1 MLFGLCSYII
11 RMSGIFSYSIYKKSF
26 KYLCYVSRIIIK
38 TDNRKPIIMKQRII
52 YVAVLLLAICSSS
65 PAKKKAE
72 APEIVKLKGK
82 IENVMA
88 KVDAQPDWLYS
99 RLQMYW
105 NTHATDV
112 FVNGEAF
119 AKPGGERAKEPTVK
133 YNGLRG
139 MESQYNRPNLENIMP
154 YDDDEQGNVTYI
166 NKATGAM
173 EKAHPSKT
181 GCNIASVNR
190 QIVGIARDAAR
201 VYAATGDIRYGRMA
215 AKVLDVYM
223 KGIAYRNV
231 PTDLNH
237 GHQQTLVGM
246 TTFEVIHEDVINE
259 LTQMYPLVK
268 DLLKDD
274 QPVIEA
280 GFKKWAENIIANG
293 VPHNNWNLFQADF
306 IVKIAL
312 VLQDNNAYADGKG
325 KQYYLDYVV
334 NQNSI
339 RQWSMNKL
347 IDFGF
352 DANAKTWYESPGYS
366 TTVLGSICD
375 FANMLDEKAG
385 IDLFKMRPILIDGVK
400 TSAEY
405 LFPNRM
411 IAGFGDTH
419 PGYLNQG
426 GINNILKYA
435 TRHKD
440 KSLVSDMN
448 LFKSAVAANAPQLAI
463 ERYTS
468 SMFYAPNVSW
478 IAMRSGMDKQHDLM
492 ASLNGSLG
500 NHAHANGISLELY
513 GKGYVLGPDAGIGKY
528 LYSGLDYI
536 EYYSQMPAHNTVV
549 VDGVSSYPVMMSQH
563 AFKLIASYPKVS
575 KEQPTSKKLSEQKE
589 RMTYATVS
597 FIEPETQALQQR
609 TTAIVK
615 TSDKGGYYID
625 VFRSKKQEGGD
636 KTHDYFYHNLGQQMQ
651 VVDAATGKPLDMKP
665 TEELAFAGGHLYA
678 YSYIYNKESAEMQGS
693 IKTQFVTRI
702 EDDKVVEAMDGQR
715 EITMTMWMKADADRT
730 IFKALSPANLEY
742 ERMPNQPYNIE
753 KQPVLTFVARQKG
766 EAWNRPF
773 VCVYEPSSDTESGD
787 IASVD
792 YFEPS
797 QKGAVGIIVK
807 LKDGTEQ
814 RIVCLENGK
823 VETK

>member
-1 MLFGLCSYII
+1 
-11 RMSGIFSYSIYKKSF
+11 
-26 KYLCYVSRIIIK
+26 
-38 TDNRKPIIMKQRII
+38 MKQK
-52 YVAVLLLAICSSS
+52 VLYMAALMLLSSS
-65 PAKKKAE
+65 FGMAKKKVE
-72 APEIVKLKGK
+72 DPEITKLKAK
-82 IENVMA
+82 IENVMSQ
-88 KVDAQPDWLYS
+88 VDKQPDWLYS
-99 RLQMYW
+99 RLQMFW
-105 NTHATDV
+105 KTNASDV

-119 AKPGGERAKEPTVK
+119 AHPGGERAAEPTVK
-133 YNGLRG
+133 YNGTRG
-139 MESQYNRPNLENIMP
+139 FESQYNRPKLEDLVP

-166 NKATGAM
+166 NKVTGKM
-173 EKAHPSKT
+173 EETSPAKT
-181 GCNIASVNR
+181 GCNIAGVNR
-190 QIVGIARDAAR
+190 YIIGIARDAAR
-201 VYAATGDIRYGRMA
+201 IYAATGDMRYGQMA
-215 AKVLDVYM
+215 AKVFDVYM

-231 PTDLNH
+231 PIDLNH

-259 LTQMYPLVK
+259 LTQMYPLIKNLVK
-268 DLLKDD
+268 ED
-274 QPVIEA
+274 QAIIES

-312 VLQDNNAYADGKG
+312 VLQDNQAYADGKG
-325 KQYYLDYVV
+325 KQYYLDYIV

-352 DANAKTWYESPGYS
+352 DAKSKTWYEAPGYS

-385 IDLFKMRPILIDGVK
+385 IDLFKQRPILKEAVK

-419 PGYLNQG
+419 PGYLNTG
-426 GINNILKYA
+426 GIDHILKYA

-440 KSLVSDMN
+440 KNLISEMN
-448 LFKSAVAANAPQLAI
+448 LLKSAVAPKAPISEI
-463 ERYTS
+463 EKYTS
-468 SMFYAPNVSW
+468 TLFYAPNVSW

-492 ASLNGSLG
+492 ASINASLG
-500 NHAHANGISLELY
+500 NHQHANGISLELY
-513 GKGYVLGPDAGIGKY
+513 GKGYVLGPDAGIGRS
-528 LYSGLDYI
+528 LYSGLDYL

-563 AFKLIASYPKVS
+563 AFKVVASYPEVS
-575 KEQPTSKKLSEQKE
+575 KEQPASKKLSEWKLSGDNASPLKDK
-589 RMTYATVS
+589 MTYATVS

-615 TSDKGGYYID
+615 TSNKGGFYID
-625 VFRSKKQEGGD
+625 VFRSKKIEGGD
-636 KTHDYFYHNLGQQMQ
+636 KIHDYFYHNLGQEMK
-651 VVDAATGKPLDMKP
+651 VMDAASGQPLDMKP

-678 YSYIYNKESAEMQGS
+678 YSYIYDKKSAEMQNS
-693 IKTQFVTRI
+693 VKTQFVTKI
-702 EDDKVVEAMDGQR
+702 LDDKVVEAMDGQR
-715 EITMTMWMKADADRT
+715 EITMTMWMKKDENRT
-730 IFKALSPANLEY
+730 IFQALSPVNLEY
-742 ERMPNQPYNIE
+742 ERMPNQPYKVDE
-753 KQPVLTFVARQKG
+753 QPVLTFVARQKG
-766 EAWNRPF
+766 EAWNHPF
-773 VCVYEPSSDTESGD
+773 VCVYEPSSDTEPGD

-792 YFEPS
+792 YFTPSEPS
-797 QKGAVGIIVK
+797 AVGIIVK

-814 RIVCLENGK
+814 RIVCSENGK
-823 VETK
+823 VQIK